1 MEEKNK
7 KDINR
12 RDFIKIVGISAAT
25 STGLLYG
32 CSSKG
37 TTSASSATGEGEV
50 PTDKMTYRTSPTTGD
65 RVSLLGYGCMRW
77 PLKPAPDGNGEVIDQ
92 DAVNGL
98 IDYAIAHGVNYF
110 DTSPAYV
117 QGFSEKATGIALSR
131 HPRDKYY
138 IATKLSNFS
147 PDTWSREA
155 SLKMY
160 HKSFAELQVDYIDYM
175 LLHGIGMGGMEALKG
190 RYLDNGILDFLV
202 KEREAGRIRN
212 LGFSYHGDIEVY
224 DYLLSRHD
232 EFKWDFVQIQL
243 NYVDWKHAKEINSRN
258 TNAEYLY
265 NELDKR
271 HIPAII
277 MEPLLGGR
285 LSKVH
290 DHIVARFKQREP
302 DRSVASWAFRFAGTF
317 PNILTVL
324 SGMTY
329 IEHLQDN
336 LLSFSP
342 LQALSEEELRFLF
355 DTADLMMQ
363 YPTIPCND
371 CKYCMPCPY
380 GIDIPAILLHY
391 NKCINEGHIPESSQ
405 AENYREAR
413 RAFLIGYD
421 RSVPRLRQASHC
433 IGCRQC
439 EPHCPQIIPIASE
452 MRRIDSFVENL
463 KQGNVF

>member
-37 TTSASSATGEGEV
+37 TTSSSSATGEGEV

-77 PLKPAPDGNGEVIDQ
+77 PLKSAPDGNGEVIDQ

-160 HKSFAELQVDYIDYM
+160 HKSFAELQVDYIDY
-175 LLHGIGMGGMEALKG
+175 
-190 RYLDNGILDFLV
+190 IL
-202 KEREAGRIRN
+202 
-212 LGFSYHGDIEVY
+212 
-224 DYLLSRHD
+224 
-232 EFKWDFVQIQL
+232 
-243 NYVDWKHAKEINSRN
+243 NSA
-258 TNAEYLY
+258 TL
-265 NELDKR
+265 
-271 HIPAII
+271 
-277 MEPLLGGR
+277 
-285 LSKVH
+285 
-290 DHIVARFKQREP
+290 
-302 DRSVASWAFRFAGTF
+302 
-317 PNILTVL
+317 
-324 SGMTY
+324 
-329 IEHLQDN
+329 
-336 LLSFSP
+336 
-342 LQALSEEELRFLF
+342 
-355 DTADLMMQ
+355 
-363 YPTIPCND
+363 
-371 CKYCMPCPY
+371 
-380 GIDIPAILLHY
+380 
-391 NKCINEGHIPESSQ
+391 
-405 AENYREAR
+405 
-413 RAFLIGYD
+413 
-421 RSVPRLRQASHC
+421 
-433 IGCRQC
+433 
-439 EPHCPQIIPIASE
+439 
-452 MRRIDSFVENL
+452 
-463 KQGNVF
+463 